1 MLEAELAAC
10 QKDID
15 SLVELVMKKP
25 SDIFLEKI
33 DELEGRRDEIRRKI
47 ADHELQKRTDK
58 VETYEVAQAMEFAKG
73 LLLTKKLPNMQQLV
87 SLFVDRVTIYP
98 DKIHIRFNFAPQKC
112 GLLKCRH
119 GKNVGT
125 ENKTPEADES
135 APGIHKKISKIN
147 LGMNNSTPRNGR
159 VA

>member
-47 ADHELQKRTDK
+47 ADHELQKCSDK

-73 LLLTKKLPNMQQLV
+73 LLLTKKLPNM
-87 SLFVDRVTIYP
+87 
-98 DKIHIRFNFAPQKC
+98 
-112 GLLKCRH
+112 
-119 GKNVGT
+119 
-125 ENKTPEADES
+125 
-135 APGIHKKISKIN
+135 
-147 LGMNNSTPRNGR
+147 
-159 VA
+159 